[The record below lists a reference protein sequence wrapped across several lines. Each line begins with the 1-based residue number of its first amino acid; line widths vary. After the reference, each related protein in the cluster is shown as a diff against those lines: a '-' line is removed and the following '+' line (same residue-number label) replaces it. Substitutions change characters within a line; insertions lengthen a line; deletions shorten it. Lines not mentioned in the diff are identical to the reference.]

1 MDIRIVPVT
10 EYWFARRFPVGNPRN
25 AMSPVHWKGYAV
37 VAAYVTLLVLGGL
50 AFAWFGASG
59 NLILG
64 GVIFAASAVVGASL
78 FLVLSSTKGD
88 KTRTVADYVR
98 EQRKSA

>member
-1 MDIRIVPVT
+1 MT

-50 AFAWFGASG
+50 AFAWLGAG
-59 NLILG
+59 GQLILG
-64 GVIFAASAVVGASL
+64 AVVFAAAAVIGASL
-78 FLVLSSTKGD
+78 FIGLSNTKGD
-88 KTRTVADYVR
+88 KTRTAAEY
-98 EQRKSA
+98 RKDAARV